1 MKYVFEKDIS
11 MPVCAIK
18 NDIYF
23 NFLSGEVLKTEQ
35 ERFIKQKI
43 INKTAKILECDLK
56 IYRVID
62 KETNKTIS
70 FNYQINGT
78 PNYLETGIGTYKYPF
93 NERIRQFIKDK
104 LKTGEYIQELMWGDE
119 DE

>member
-1 MKYVFEKDIS
+1 MKYVFEKGIT
-11 MPVCAIK
+11 MPVCAIQD
-18 NDIYF
+18 DIYF
-23 NFLSGEVLKTEQ
+23 NFLTGQVLNHEQ
-35 ERFIKQKI
+35 EYLVKQKI
-43 INKTAKILECDLK
+43 INKTMKIEECDLK
-56 IYRVID
+56 IYKVID
-62 KETNKTIS
+62 KETNQTIS
-70 FNYQINGT
+70 FNYQMNET